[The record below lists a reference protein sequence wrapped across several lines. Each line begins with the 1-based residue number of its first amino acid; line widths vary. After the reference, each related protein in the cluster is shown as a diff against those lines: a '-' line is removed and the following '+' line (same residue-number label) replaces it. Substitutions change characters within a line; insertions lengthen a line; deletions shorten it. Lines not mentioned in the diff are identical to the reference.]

1 MSDNFSNTSTAKTNT
16 FAKGMVKDVTDI
28 YVPEGVWSNAINA
41 INNAHYGETG
51 SIGNEPSNKY
61 CTSAPYTITNVTHIK
76 DTRWV
81 VCSTNNTNS
90 EVGIFDESTCSYS
103 TLANDPCL
111 NFKTTHLITGVCK
124 ENYDC
129 THSFYFQD
137 NLNPD
142 RVLNLDPSRVP
153 YKCEPYTI
161 DVDTTWYE
169 YTVTRTATPPNP
181 CNGSLQVNGGT
192 APVNPGY
199 FEYPIAIGPNYGLVT
214 LNYQA
219 YDIPDR
225 FVVMYDGVAVID
237 TGFRGLGGCVPAV
250 GPGAGTA
257 TFMKTSLTDIAYL
270 RVYAPCGSTEWKASL
285 SCPDVSAPGVPP
297 MPALTS
303 GISYINKE
311 GKKVDI
317 PYLDYGDSTTVCA
330 KENSVID
337 SSLDSGYTIGPP
349 GAICKTIT
357 ETIPDPDHCG
367 EENCT
372 NDLDCDQLRLHPLVT
387 QPCVSVKKAQG
398 AGQLNNGSYQAV
410 VAYSEKGIR
419 LTDYSIPSTVQSLWD
434 HTGIGGALEVSV
446 NNLDQDFEEYELV
459 IISVVNQQTIAKKI
473 GNYSVRQNTVQVDLI
488 NAGLPTVD
496 ISIIPLRSII
506 YEKSEKM
513 FNVAGYLIRTGVT
526 TQPYFNYQELANQIQ
541 AQWVSVEYPVNYYFH
556 GGNAVGYM
564 RDEVYAFFIRWVYKT
579 GARSASFHI
588 PGREANSTDKLSVT
602 GPDVLYG
609 NETERWQVYDTSTK
623 LVGTGIAKDDGLIIS
638 RGLMG
643 YHESTERYPDNMP
656 GVWGDLCGQHI
667 RHHKMPSNETTHIHN
682 NDGDKIHVLGVE
694 FVNIQHPVDD
704 AGNPIA
710 DIVGYEILRG
720 SREGNRTIVAKGMF
734 NNMWQYDIKG
744 NSTKKGL
751 YQNYPYNDLRPDK
764 FLSSD
769 YGVLDKGTGN
779 SSTIENAPA
788 PTIYRKDYFSF
799 HSVETNF
806 VKPYLGSNYIK
817 IYTEEKGTVT
827 GSFKVP
833 YKHPKHKIITDGALA
848 TSAVIGLGI
857 GLVSAVGRTTV
868 TGGQYPLVAASGSPF
883 GSATR
888 ESGGASILT
897 DIPLSA
903 IMQGATGPL
912 AGGGAVSTAAGI
924 ALFATQ
930 WIFYM
935 GQGMNDVMDI
945 IRKLSSERNY
955 LLQYDSHGVYSS
967 YTNVTNNATPAGV
980 APSFRRL
987 VNDSGS
993 KYVGSGLQDF
1003 NADYRIN
1010 NLNRNK
1016 FVGLNLSTDLPDPV
1030 SGIDSTRKRVRDVS
1044 DISHGNPFG
1053 TFQSETVA
1061 YYGALKVD
1069 FQNQYGQLQSV
1080 VQLPTDSC
1088 LYQTD
1093 YTAPVK
1099 YSTDV
1104 LFGGDVYINRYTEKN
1119 PYMFFNSWQLG
1130 EPDGTEIN
1138 YRNYVNGPAPR
1149 YWVDFN
1155 RYDVEDF
1162 DISLSGLNLS
1172 MSTPSGYHRFDRA
1185 GGTGTFALKNVWA
1198 YLFCNGVRDFFTES
1212 ELNMAY
1218 RDYGEDDTQKFIDP
1232 YGSSFNDLD
1241 ILFRSDLIKTPIYN
1255 KYDLSLSASK
1265 LYNNFTSWGAILP
1278 RDYNPALYSTC
1289 FEYHPK
1295 RAVYSLPQQ
1304 SGLKRDNWKNFLPL
1318 NYKDFTGKI
1327 NNIKSLNTTGA
1338 VVLFEDAEPVQ
1349 FVGVDTLQTTGGVK
1363 VTIGDGGLFQQNMQ
1377 GLVNADDTL
1386 GYGTSI
1392 SSKAVLN
1399 TPHGLFWV
1407 SQKSGKIMHY
1417 SGRVDEISSNGMKF
1431 WFAEHLPSKL
1441 LEAYPDFPL
1450 YDNPVA
1456 GIGCQ
1461 AVYDQQYELIYFSK
1475 KDYTPL
1481 RDDLHFNDPSGVPY
1495 YFCGDDVVLEDTIGE
1510 VVEGDS
1516 GEVATCVAP
1525 IDIAFVLDVTGS
1537 MASSINNLKTS
1548 IESIVDDLIVK
1559 SDNDYRLGLITVNE
1573 TSGGPANNQILTNFA
1588 ANNLIAF
1595 QTALA
1600 PVTAFG
1606 GGSIPEP
1613 SDLAINQV
1621 LDNDLGAF
1629 RPDAVKMIILI
1640 TDAPPSGGNDTYTP
1654 GVDDVF
1660 AHSLALEAQTKG
1672 VKIFT
1677 ITTGFGVGDT
1687 VITAIMTDYA
1697 VTSGGIAYNSPTG
1710 IVNDSIADA
1719 IENAAC
1725 PLNCQLNV
1733 DRLFINAGEV
1743 IYLHWTNVSAVSA
1756 TFTGIGD
1763 VPTTGSVM
1771 ASPKSD
1777 ITYELV
1783 VTSAS
1788 GETKTCSVDITV
1800 TPVTPRCPCAFDD
1813 PACFEPCDWTVS
1825 YDPKIKAWISFHRWK
1840 PSLMIPSH
1848 QHFYSIKDNAF
1859 WKHNDSFDSYCNY
1872 YGQNYPWEIEYPV
1885 VTPNNVTTLRSLEY
1899 TLDVYRFYNNGQDA
1913 HHVLDQNFDRAI
1925 VFNSEQI
1932 SGLLKLNIKGKNA
1945 PLDLIS
1951 FPMINANSIDIL
1963 FSKEENKYRFNQFW
1977 DITKDRGE
1985 FTGLTLPMWNT
1996 ACAGVQ
2002 KIINPLNVDYAKSAL
2017 QRKKFR
2023 HYGNSIILRKN
2034 VSNNNKMVLKLT
2046 NSKHLN
2052 SSR

>member
-1 MSDNFSNTSTAKTNT
+1 MSDNFSNSSTGKTNT
-16 FAKGMVKDVTDI
+16 FSKGMVKDVTDI
-28 YVPEGVWSNAINA
+28 YLPEGVWSNAINA

-51 SIGNEPSNKY
+51 SIGNEPSNRY
-61 CTSAPYTITNVTHIK
+61 CTEAPFTIINVTHK
-76 DTRWV
+76 NDTQWV
-81 VCSTNNTNS
+81 VCSTNNTDS
-90 EVGIFDESTCSYS
+90 EIGIFDESNCSYTRLVRDS
-103 TLANDPCL
+103 CL

-124 ENYDC
+124 KNYDC

-142 RVLNLDPSRVP
+142 RVLNLDPSRIP
-153 YKCEPYTI
+153 YKCEPITI
-161 DVDTTWYE
+161 EVTTDYYN
-169 YTVTRTATPPNP
+169 YTVSKAIPANP
-181 CNGSLQVNGGT
+181 CNGELNVSGGT
-192 APVNPGY
+192 APTPPGY
-199 FEYPIAIGPNYGLVT
+199 FEYPISLGPSYGLVT
-214 LNYQA
+214 LT
-219 YDIPDR
+219 YDSRNVPDKY
-225 FVVMYDGVAVID
+225 VVMYDGVAVID
-237 TGFRGLGGCVPAV
+237 TGFRGKGGYCVPPV
-250 GPGAGTA
+250 GPGVGTA
-257 TFMKTSLTDIAYL
+257 TFMKTSFTEIAYL
-270 RVYAPCGSTEWKASL
+270 RVYAPCGGTVWNAKL
-285 SCPDVSAPGVPP
+285 SCPDASATGVPP
-297 MPALTS
+297 MPVIST
-303 GISYINKE
+303 GIFYINTE
-311 GKKVDI
+311 GKRVEL
-317 PYLDYGDSTTVCA
+317 PSLGYGESMTVCA
-330 KENSVID
+330 KEGSVINTTGNVNY
-337 SSLDSGYTIGPP
+337 SIGEK
-349 GAICKTIT
+349 GDLCKSIT

-367 EENCT
+367 EQICSEN
-372 NDLDCDQLRLHPLVT
+372 LDCDELRLHPLVT
-387 QPCVSVKKAQG
+387 QPCVSLKKAQG

-419 LTDYSIPSTVQSLWD
+419 LTDYSIPSVPQALWD
-434 HTGIGGALEVSV
+434 HSGIGGALEITV

-459 IISVVNQQTIAKKI
+459 IISVINQQTIAKKI
-473 GNYSVRQNTVQVDLI
+473 GNYSTRQTTVQIDLI
-488 NAGLPTVD
+488 NASLPTVD

-541 AQWVSVEYPVNYYFH
+541 TQWVAVEYPADYYFH
-556 GGNAVGYM
+556 GGNAVGYL

-588 PGREANSTDKLSVT
+588 PGREANSTDKTPVYTS
-602 GPDVLYG
+602 DVLYAQ
-609 NETERWQVYDTSTK
+609 ETERWQVYDTATK
-623 LVGTGIAKDDGLIIS
+623 MAGTGTAKDGGIIIS

-643 YHESTERYPDNMP
+643 YHESTEKYPSDTP
-656 GVWGDLCGQHI
+656 GVWGELCGENI
-667 RHHKMPSNETTHIHN
+667 RHHRMPSNETTHIHN
-682 NDGDKIHVLGVE
+682 NGGDKIHILGVE
-694 FVNIQHPVDD
+694 FLNIQHPVDD
-704 AGNPIA
+704 LGNPIS

-720 SREGNRTIVAKGMF
+720 SREGNRSIVAKGMF
-734 NNMWQYDIKG
+734 NNMWQYDIQG
-744 NSTKKGL
+744 SSSKKGL

-764 FLSSD
+764 FLSST
-769 YGVLDKGTGN
+769 YGVLDKGSGST
-779 SSTIENAPA
+779 STIEDAPA
-788 PTIYRKDYFSF
+788 PDIYKKDYFSF

-806 VKPYLGSNYIK
+806 IKPYLGNNYVK
-817 IYTEEKGTVT
+817 IYTEEKGVVT
-827 GSFKVP
+827 GNFKVP

-848 TSAVIGLGI
+848 TSAIIGLGI
-857 GLVSAVGRTTV
+857 GLVSAIGKTTV
-868 TGGQYPLVAASGSPF
+868 TGGQYPLALGSGSPF

-888 ESGGASILT
+888 ESGGTTVIA
-897 DIPLSA
+897 DIAAGIGLQSSSGFGIPGA
-903 IMQGATGPL
+903 IATG
-912 AGGGAVSTAAGI
+912 TGI

-930 WIFYM
+930 WIYFM
-935 GQGMNDVMDI
+935 GQGMNEVMDI
-945 IRKLSSERNY
+945 IRRLSSERSY

-967 YTNVTNNATPAGV
+967 YTNVTNNSAPSDV
-980 APSFRRL
+980 MPSFRRL
-987 VNDSGS
+987 VSDSGS
-993 KYVGSGLQDF
+993 KYIGSGLHDF
-1003 NADYRIN
+1003 NADYRVN

-1016 FVGLNLSTDLPDPV
+1016 FVGINLTADLPNPA
-1030 SGIDSTRKRVRDVS
+1030 SATDSTRKRVRDVGN
-1044 DISHGNPFG
+1044 ISHSNPFG

-1088 LYQTD
+1088 VYHTD

-1119 PYMFFNSWQLG
+1119 PYMFFNSWLLG
-1130 EPDGTEIN
+1130 EPDSTEIN

-1162 DISLSGLNLS
+1162 DISLSGLSLS
-1172 MSTPSGYHRFDRA
+1172 MTTPSGYHRFDR
-1185 GGTGTFALKNVWA
+1185 GSGTGTFALKNVWA

-1218 RDYGEDDTQKFIDP
+1218 RDYGEDDTQKFVDP

-1241 ILFRSDLIKTPIYN
+1241 TLFRSDLIKAPVYN

-1265 LYNNFTSWGAILP
+1265 LYNNFASWGSILP

-1289 FEYHPK
+1289 FEYYPK

-1304 SGLKRDNWKNFLPL
+1304 EGLKRDNWKNFLPL

-1327 NNIKSLNTTGA
+1327 NTIKSLNTTGA
-1338 VVLFEDAEPVQ
+1338 VILFEDAEPVQ

-1386 GYGTSI
+1386 GYGSSI
-1392 SSKAVLN
+1392 SSRGVLN
-1399 TPHGLFWV
+1399 TPHGLFWI

-1417 SGRVDEISSNGMKF
+1417 SGSVNEISSQGMKF
-1431 WFAEHLPSKL
+1431 WFANHLPSKL
-1441 LEAYPDFPL
+1441 LEVYPDFPL

-1461 AVYDQQYELIYFSK
+1461 AVYDQQYELLYFSK
-1475 KDYTPL
+1475 KDYIPL
-1481 RDDLHFNDPSGVPY
+1481 RDDLHFDDLSGVPY
-1495 YFCGDDVVLEDTIGE
+1495 YVCGEPVELEDTIGE
-1510 VVEGDS
+1510 PVENDA
-1516 GEVATCVAP
+1516 EEEETCVAP
-1525 IDIAFVLDVTGS
+1525 IDMAVILDVTGS
-1537 MASSINNLKTS
+1537 MGSSIANLKTS
-1548 IESIVDDLIVK
+1548 IADIVADLIVK

-1573 TSGGPANNQILTNFA
+1573 GSGGPANNTILTSFS
-1588 ANNLIAF
+1588 ANNLTDF
-1595 QTALA
+1595 QTALT
-1600 PVTAFG
+1600 PVIASG
-1606 GGSIPEP
+1606 GGNEPEP
-1613 SDLAINQV
+1613 TDVALNQV
-1621 LDNDLGAF
+1621 LDGELGIF
-1629 RPDAVKMIILI
+1629 RTDAIKMIILI
-1640 TDAPPSGGNDTYTP
+1640 TDARPSGGNDVYTD
-1654 GVDDVF
+1654 GVDNTY

-1672 VKIFT
+1672 VKIFS
-1677 ITTGFGVGDT
+1677 ITTGGGVGNST
-1687 VITAIMTDYA
+1687 ITAIMNDYA
-1697 VTSGGIAYNSPTG
+1697 VTSGGHSYNSVTG
-1710 IVNDSIADA
+1710 IVDESIADA

-1743 IYLHWTNVSAVSA
+1743 IYLHWTTVSAVSA
-1756 TFTGIGD
+1756 TFSGIGA
-1763 VPTTGSVM
+1763 VPVNGGVM
-1771 ASPKSD
+1771 ASPKND

-1783 VTSAS
+1783 VTSAT

-1800 TPVTPRCPCAFDD
+1800 TPVLPKCPCAFDD
-1813 PACFEPCDWTVS
+1813 PACFEPCGWTVS
-1825 YDPKIKAWISFHRWK
+1825 YDPKIKAWISFHTWT
-1840 PSLMIPSH
+1840 PSLMIPAH
-1848 QHFYSIKDNAF
+1848 KHFYSIKDNAF

-1872 YGQNYPWEIEYPV
+1872 YGQDYAWEIEYPI
-1885 VTPNNVTTLRSLEY
+1885 VTPNNITTLRSIEY
-1899 TLDVYRFYNNGQDA
+1899 TLDTYRFYNDGQDA

-1951 FPMINANSIDIL
+1951 FPMINTNSIDIL

-1977 DITKDRGE
+1977 DITNDRGE

-1996 ACAGVQ
+1996 ACSGFE

-2034 VSNNNKMVLKLT
+2034 VSGNNKMVLKLV